1 MKKFSLTLM
10 ALFVVLLLTSFAIIT
25 EAKLK
30 TGECEVCL
38 KALTEFKDSQEKK
51 DLKNDD
57 VIDENLR
64 SWCANQRGKNERLCY
79 YIGGSKT
86 SATKMLKDVSIPLK
100 NGLPPERICE
110 KLKKSNPAIWYV
122 LLFTCSSFIYL
133 ICALRTWCQ

>member
-1 MKKFSLTLM
+1 M